1 MHARI
6 LRLTSATNAHL
17 FPCFARAL
25 PIRPSLQVAA
35 SRRGPRGLRGPR
47 GQLAEAR
54 LFGQIFARLALP
66 PSSLPVSHSCHE
78 SRNFLLWNGIRWAE
92 RKGEIRKEGRMTPNF
107 HFSLSCFLYATSQ
120 VKIMIGPVYLFLD
133 PLGALGMCCPF
144 HVFQRISVGDLSPRR
159 NQIIAR

>member
-35 SRRGPRGLRGPR
+35 SRPCPRGLRGPR

-92 RKGEIRKEGRMTPNF
+92 SSVKTEADFFPPAGAGAPGCKLPRPPAGDEAPVAPLLQPEVHI
-107 HFSLSCFLYATSQ
+107 HF
-120 VKIMIGPVYLFLD
+120 V
-133 PLGALGMCCPF
+133 
-144 HVFQRISVGDLSPRR
+144 IS
-159 NQIIAR
+159 